1 MTNGVERSA
10 DGRKGFFGDWTD
22 ETWAFLVLRLWLAL
36 RAIVT
41 GLQKFW
47 GKDEANQWDF
57 GFKYYKAVPDA
68 LKTKFAEDPMFP
80 AALSGPFYAL
90 LGYVLIISGL
100 MTLLGIGTRI
110 SLVVQGLL
118 YTALTF
124 GLILIKQDAGVAWLA
139 IHVAL
144 VAMALVWAK
153 HNRLAVLKKW

>member
-1 MTNGVERSA
+1 
-10 DGRKGFFGDWTD
+10 
-22 ETWAFLVLRLWLAL
+22 
-36 RAIVT
+36 
-41 GLQKFW
+41 
-47 GKDEANQWDF
+47 
-57 GFKYYKAVPDA
+57 
-68 LKTKFAEDPMFP
+68 MFP